1 DTKQGVRIATGVTNP
16 FLSLFLGQQRIGGDL
31 SIAVDPN
38 NSATVYVCYGD
49 QQGGTYALLVRKSTD
64 SGATW
69 SGTLRSVTNATN
81 PALAINSKGRLGLVY
96 QQVTGPPNDQ
106 LWETIVELT
115 TNDFAATTNYVLARP
130 PASSPS
136 KTFDP
141 YVGDYLYMLAV
152 GTSFYGIFSA
162 NNTPDMTNFPN
173 GVTYQRNANFGAKTL
188 LAPDNITTG

>member
-1 DTKQGVRIATGVTNP
+1 
-16 FLSLFLGQQRIGGDL
+16 
-31 SIAVDPN
+31 
-38 NSATVYVCYGD
+38 
-49 QQGGTYALLVRKSTD
+49 
-64 SGATW
+64 
-69 SGTLRSVTNATN
+69 
-81 PALAINSKGRLGLVY
+81 ALAINSKGRLGLVY

-173 GVTYQRNANFGAKTL
+173 GVTYQRNANFGTKTL
-188 LAPDNITTG
+188 LAPDNITTVRTSIDPFFFKIDQAPGRVVTAIADHGSFGHVCVGSFVDE